1 MDISA
6 TSSTTHVPA
15 TTTTPQKTEPSD
27 YDTFL
32 LMLTTQMQNQ
42 DPLDPVDSSDFAV
55 QLATFA
61 GVEQQTLTNDLLE
74 TLNTQFGMMSM
85 AQLASWVGQQA
96 RAAVPVSYE
105 GAPITLSPNPAA
117 TADRAVLVVTD
128 DSGHVQSREEMPLS
142 SDPYQWLG
150 ADAAGNPLP
159 NGLYSL
165 SLESYAGDTL
175 IAAVP
180 VESYALILEAQGG
193 PGGTTLLLAGGVKVA
208 AQSVTALRIP

>member
-1 MDISA
+1 MDVAA
-6 TSSTTHVPA
+6 TTSTTP
-15 TTTTPQKTEPSD
+15 TYTTPPETTIASD

-42 DPLDPVDSSDFAV
+42 DPLDPIDSSDFAV

-61 GVEQQTLTNDLLE
+61 GVEQMTVTNEWLE
-74 TLNTQFGMMSM
+74 IINTQFGMMSM
-85 AQLASWVGQQA
+85 AQLAGWVGQEA
-96 RAAVPVSYE
+96 RAAVPVSFE
-105 GAPITLSPNPAA
+105 GQPVTLSPNPAA

-128 DSGHVQSREEMPLS
+128 DAGQVVSREDIPTTT
-142 SDPYQWLG
+142 DPYEWLG
-150 ADAAGNPLP
+150 ASATGDPLP

-165 SLESYAGDTL
+165 SLESYSGETL
-175 IAAVP
+175 IATTP

-208 AQSVTALRIP
+208 AESVTALRVP